1 MTGAARQLS
10 PTGIDSALIVIFLTG
25 IYLGVSPKIAAGL
38 PVPAAPAGLAGAL
51 LLVRHA
57 HRIRERHVIA
67 LTFVISIY
75 LISIVTAPDVAYLK
89 ERFKGF
95 IQISYALVIG
105 YAFFITM
112 LAYDRNRLARIF
124 LIFCLVVLVG
134 CVIER
139 YTSFA
144 AISDAVR
151 DRIYDTGIYRS
162 DDRDIAIYGR
172 VRPKFFTS
180 EPSAVTFAYTLYL
193 FAWFVLSTWRWRHAA
208 YIGLLGIAFVVTPGP
223 TLLLGFLLIILHELL
238 LGARRTDGP
247 GLSYHASKLVIGV
260 TVSAVLLVACVIVAL
275 TIYAERSGQI
285 VAGNDPSFFYRVV
298 GPALIAFDSMVRYP
312 IVGAGL
318 TGEEF
323 IERDILGVF
332 MKSSL
337 YSIDWRFGK
346 ARDVLTNY
354 FWLHWT
360 YLGLVWGLA
369 TIAALTWYL
378 RTLGVPSIAF
388 CWLVWATFGQASG
401 AYVSPKTWL
410 VFSLAAGL
418 AIMSRRR
425 QIPLPV
431 PPVRPIA
438 TPLSDRAP
446 LRGTAR

>member
-193 FAWFVLSTWRWRHAA
+193 FAWFVLSTWRWR
-208 YIGLLGIAFVVTPGP
+208 
-223 TLLLGFLLIILHELL
+223 
-238 LGARRTDGP
+238 ARR
-247 GLSYHASKLVIGV
+247 
-260 TVSAVLLVACVIVAL
+260 
-275 TIYAERSGQI
+275 
-285 VAGNDPSFFYRVV
+285 
-298 GPALIAFDSMVRYP
+298 
-312 IVGAGL
+312 
-318 TGEEF
+318 
-323 IERDILGVF
+323 
-332 MKSSL
+332 L
-337 YSIDWRFGK
+337 Y
-346 ARDVLTNY
+346 
-354 FWLHWT
+354 
-360 YLGLVWGLA
+360 
-369 TIAALTWYL
+369 
-378 RTLGVPSIAF
+378 
-388 CWLVWATFGQASG
+388 
-401 AYVSPKTWL
+401 
-410 VFSLAAGL
+410 
-418 AIMSRRR
+418 
-425 QIPLPV
+425 
-431 PPVRPIA
+431 
-438 TPLSDRAP
+438 RAP
-446 LRGTAR
+446 RHRLRRHAGTNAFARVPLDHPS